1 MRPHIRLVS
10 EQTQSDVMMKQAIE
24 ERRQA
29 AMDEVKRLKEFEAG
43 QRKVAIITKLI
54 LVSPIILFGGLAG
67 LILLVV

>member
-24 ERRQA
+24 ERRQE